1 MRSLNRKGKI
11 QRKQIREKE
20 RNWVGKKRLEVILTF
35 YITVDDT
42 MVLGSE
48 VEAPVWSQAS
58 YSASLIK

>member
-1 MRSLNRKGKI
+1 MRNLNRKGKI

-42 MVLGSE
+42 MVLRSE
-48 VEAPVWSQAS
+48 VEAPVWSQVS